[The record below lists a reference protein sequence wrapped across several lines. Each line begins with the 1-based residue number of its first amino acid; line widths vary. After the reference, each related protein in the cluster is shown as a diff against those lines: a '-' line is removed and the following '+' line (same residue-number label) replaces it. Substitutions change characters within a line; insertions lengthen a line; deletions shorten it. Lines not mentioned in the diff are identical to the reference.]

1 MAEDFSGQADLLR
14 KQEERRKQ
22 MLQGD
27 APPMDPSVR
36 GLQSWQ
42 PAATQAGA
50 QVEPPRAGPTGF
62 VGFGQQLGANVEAS
76 ERMARQVGQAA
87 LESGEVGM
95 LGSESGRAGLLQK
108 ALGKAAEV
116 SPLDAA
122 LAGAA
127 GGDYFGQL
135 QAAYGPEAQAK
146 RAADLA
152 AAQAEARKAQ
162 EAQAGRGARARG
174 RAIGGEEF
182 MTEAERGMDPLTRET
197 SRIRAIDAK
206 RPRGQISTEEWANMH
221 GMTLEQ
227 WIQGGKQPPY

>member
-1 MAEDFSGQADLLR
+1 MADMMEDEAEARKRREAAASEAQRAKNPPGFSTNNYMG
-14 KQEERRKQ
+14 
-22 MLQGD
+22 
-27 APPMDPSVR
+27 PPEAQV
-36 GLQSWQ
+36 
-42 PAATQAGA
+42 

-174 RAIGGEEF
+174 RAVGGEEF
-182 MTEAERGMDPLTRET
+182 MTEAERADPILREAN
-197 SRIRAIDAK
+197 RLRAIDAK
-206 RPRGQISTEEWANMH
+206 RPRGQVTAERWANLH